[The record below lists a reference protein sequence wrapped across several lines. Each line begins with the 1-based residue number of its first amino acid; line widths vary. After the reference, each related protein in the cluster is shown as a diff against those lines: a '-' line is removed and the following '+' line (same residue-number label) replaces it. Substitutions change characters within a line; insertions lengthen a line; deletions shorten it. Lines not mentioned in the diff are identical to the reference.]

1 MSHLIQAIDIEGTR
15 YCVKHGATTPKWR
28 TQSTFV
34 TESGFPSFLGVED
47 DDAWVF
53 DPDTEAVY
61 EIESDLFFWT
71 SCIWKA
77 TVRVELSSSLSYY
90 LVIVHIGSIPGVSGP
105 IMNESIEH
113 EGPGAATYDIVVDL
127 NALGIMDRACGVQW
141 EIFVSGYRYS
151 DSGAEPKIDVSII
164 DVTFGPP
171 V

>member
-34 TESGFPSFLGVED
+34 TEYGFPSFLGVEN

-53 DPDTEAVY
+53 NPDIAAEYDIA
-61 EIESDLFFWT
+61 SSLFFWT

-77 TVRVELSSSLSYY
+77 TVRFELKSDPSYY
-90 LVIVHIGSIPGVSGP
+90 LVEVKIGSIPGVSGP
-105 IMNESIEH
+105 IMDESIEH

-141 EIFVSGYRYS
+141 EIFVSGYNYS
-151 DSGAEPKIDVSII
+151 ESSTGPKIDVSII